1 MSYDNGRQT
10 ERWAQLI
17 IDQLVKQGV
26 RYFCLSPGSR
36 NTPLLL
42 AVAEHPHVQKMVHF
56 DERGM
61 AFHALGFSKATGI
74 PAVMIVTS
82 GTAVGN
88 LLPAIMEASAAFIP
102 LVVVTADRPPE
113 LRDNGANQTTDQ
125 VKLFAHHVRWS
136 IDLAC
141 PESALSDHYVATS
154 IAQAVYRS
162 SHGNKGP
169 VHINV
174 MLREPFFS
182 NEPLS
187 HTTSFTTRYESAIS
201 APSRSTLESWSAQ
214 ISGIEKGL
222 IVIGSLQPYVSRK
235 PIYEL
240 AETLNWPI
248 FADVTSGCR
257 SDGVHN
263 NRIIYYESILKMRA
277 ELKPEAIVHFGDR
290 IVSKPLLEWTS
301 TISPHFYGLIA
312 DHSCRHDPK
321 HIVTHRIECSPS
333 TFCSAILP
341 FIPQSSECSWLA
353 KWKECSRIV
362 SEQFDTFFA
371 EQASLTEPG
380 IARWLS
386 SHLTADWALFLSNSM
401 PVRDADHF
409 LFPDQP
415 IGPVFCNRGVSGIDG
430 NIATAIGIAQGIRKP
445 VIAVLGDL
453 AALHDINSL
462 AQLKGAEYPVI
473 LLVLNNG
480 GGAIFSFLPIAERKA
495 IFEEYIATAHEL
507 NFEHAAKL
515 FSIPYYHSKELD
527 DWEGALSHAMSE
539 KQSCLIEVTTNR
551 LENYHLHLKITEH
564 LKNLCSLT
572 V

>member
-1 MSYDNGRQT
+1 MIYDNGQLT
-10 ERWAQLI
+10 ERWAKLI
-17 IDQLVKQGV
+17 VDQLVKQGV

-42 AVAEHPHVQKMVHF
+42 AVAEHPHVQRMVHF

-61 AFHALGFSKATGI
+61 AFHALGFAKATGI
-74 PAVMIVTS
+74 PTVMIVTS

-125 VKLFAHHVRWS
+125 VKLFAHHVHWS

-182 NEPLS
+182 NASSLP
-187 HTTSFTTRYESAIS
+187 TASFTTQYESAIS

-248 FADVTSGCR
+248 FADATSGSR
-257 SDGVHN
+257 SDGAHC
-263 NRIIYYESILKMRA
+263 NRISYYESILKTCPD
-277 ELKPEAIVHFGDR
+277 LKPEAILHFGDR
-290 IVSKPLLEWTS
+290 LVSKPLLEWTS
-301 TISPHFYGLIA
+301 TISTHFYGLIA

-321 HIVTHRIECSPS
+321 HIVTRRIECSPS

-341 FIPQSSECSWLA
+341 FIPRSSESCWLA
-353 KWKECSRIV
+353 KWKECSKIV
-362 SEQFDTFFA
+362 SEHLDTFFA
-371 EQASLTEPG
+371 EEPILTEPG

-386 SHLTADWALFLSNSM
+386 SHLTADWGLFLSNSM
-401 PVRDADHF
+401 PIRDADNF
-409 LFPDQP
+409 LFP
-415 IGPVFCNRGVSGIDG
+415 
-430 NIATAIGIAQGIRKP
+430 
-445 VIAVLGDL
+445 
-453 AALHDINSL
+453 
-462 AQLKGAEYPVI
+462 
-473 LLVLNNG
+473 
-480 GGAIFSFLPIAERKA
+480 
-495 IFEEYIATAHEL
+495 
-507 NFEHAAKL
+507 
-515 FSIPYYHSKELD
+515 
-527 DWEGALSHAMSE
+527 
-539 KQSCLIEVTTNR
+539 
-551 LENYHLHLKITEH
+551 
-564 LKNLCSLT
+564 
-572 V
+572 